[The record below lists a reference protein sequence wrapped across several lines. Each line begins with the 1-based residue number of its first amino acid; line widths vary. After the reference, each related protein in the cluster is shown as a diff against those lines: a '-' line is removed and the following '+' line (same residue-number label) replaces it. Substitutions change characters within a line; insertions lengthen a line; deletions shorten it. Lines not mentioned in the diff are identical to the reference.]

1 MRVDNYRDLQPV
13 EDIVIV
19 FISIIE
25 NLEELENFKAVYLED
40 LETKD

>member
-1 MRVDNYRDLQPV
+1 MRVDDYRDLQPV

-25 NLEELENFKAVYLED
+25 NLKELENFKAAYLED